1 MAKNKIEED
10 IKTEEIATEQI
21 EEDIK
26 SNKNALYK
34 VIQGELPQKINVVKD
49 KQVIAKAVFVDG
61 MYITENKDVADEL
74 EAYGYEVV
82 QGKAE

>member
-26 SNKNALYK
+26 GKKNALYK

-61 MYITENKDVADEL
+61 MYITDNKAVADEL

-82 QGKAE
+82 QGKTE